1 MAQEDES
8 IRGGIGNDSLF
19 GGVGNDT
26 LVGIDGD
33 DTLDGGVGADSM
45 DGGSGNDLFFV
56 DDAGDRVVGGSGQDT
71 IFSSVTITSPADVEK
86 IVLTGTSDI
95 SATGHFSTTAITGNA
110 GKNSLFGDALKDTL
124 LGADGDDTL
133 DGGWGADSMD
143 GGSGND
149 LFFVDNARDS
159 VVGGSGQ
166 DTIFSSVTI
175 TSPADVEKIVLTGT
189 SDISAT
195 GHFSTTAITGNAG
208 NNSISLPT
216 DTSAATLSGG
226 AGNDT
231 YFVNDI
237 NKTISEVLDG
247 GDDWVVTGNHNVNLQ
262 DFANVEHIIYTT
274 SPTITSGQA
283 FTGKVGDAFSQT
295 PAITNGPATSWAI
308 SSGSLAA
315 GLTLNASTGAISGT
329 PTAIIAATAYLIATG
344 AGGPSAA
351 TPITITISA
360 GAPIITSGQAFT
372 GTVGTAFSGTP
383 ALTGGTSRPAT
394 SWSATGLPA
403 GLTLNAS
410 TGAISGTPTTTGAA
424 TASVTATGTGGSS
437 PATNVAFTI
446 SASDGGGGGTFT
458 PMLLADNQSFTATLG
473 SAFSK
478 IPSLISGTAVNW
490 FASGL
495 PSWATINQTT
505 GAITGTPT
513 FSGTNIVTVTAYDAS
528 NAQASALIYL
538 TVVSWNTLEIFVD
551 VRNRK
556 ILSKADTKFPL
567 AKLMLKRDDRLPFRL
582 VFVDGTTPFSLPSTF
597 AVSVGLKQSYADTDY
612 LAFSSSATGTLDL
625 SAEEIAV
632 FFIGGIEKI
641 PSIFEV
647 KWEDSTSAMRTI
659 TLPAEIQNSV
669 IRGNDFGVGSYMAAD
684 SVTAP
689 AATSQN
695 VRALSAPIF
704 GVVKGNSY
712 NISIAPTDRRVS
724 IAYPASIG
732 EMASVRYA
740 EFNNSEVKDTF
751 AKSTVQVSGPNATPT
766 PYFVYTYIAAVPFG
780 DFATYTVTI

>member
-33 DTLDGGVGADSM
+33 DTLDGGVGADSL
-45 DGGSGNDLFFV
+45 DGASGNDLFFV

-71 IFSSVTITSPADVEK
+71 IFSSVTFTRVSEVEK

-95 SATGHFSTTAITGNA
+95 SATGEY
-110 GKNSLFGDALKDTL
+110 D
-124 LGADGDDTL
+124 
-133 DGGWGADSMD
+133 
-143 GGSGND
+143 
-149 LFFVDNARDS
+149 
-159 VVGGSGQ
+159 
-166 DTIFSSVTI
+166 
-175 TSPADVEKIVLTGT
+175 
-189 SDISAT
+189 
-195 GHFSTTAITGNAG
+195 TTAITGNAG
-208 NNSISLPT
+208 NNSISAPST
-216 DTSAATLSGG
+216 RAATLSGG

-237 NKTISEVLDG
+237 NKTISEALAG

-274 SPTITSGQA
+274 SPPPTITSGQA

-344 AGGPSAA
+344 SGGPSAA

-383 ALTGGTSRPAT
+383 ALTGATSRPAT
-394 SWSATGLPA
+394 SWSATGLPS
-403 GLTLNAS
+403 GLSINAS

-446 SASDGGGGGTFT
+446 SASDGGGGVTLT

-513 FSGTNIVTVTAYDAS
+513 FSGTNMVTVTAYDAS

-567 AKLMLKRDDRLPFRL
+567 AKLVLKRDDRLPFRL

-597 AVSVGLKQSYADTDY
+597 AVSVGLKQSYADNDY